1 MIQLDKKQNCT
12 GCHACATKCPK
23 QCITM
28 INDTEG
34 FWYPQINQEECID
47 CGLCEKV
54 CPIITPLKFE
64 DYFNPVAYA
73 CYNTNERVRLASSS
87 GGVFT
92 LIAEKILKQG
102 GVVFG
107 AGFDENFNICHQCV
121 ERVEDLDKLRTS
133 KYSQSKIGNMFKE
146 AASFLDENRMVLFTG
161 TACQIDGLKAYL
173 NRPYDNLITQDIIC
187 HGVPSPMVWDH
198 YMNFRKKVD
207 DGHRI
212 KRVNFRQKDLGWK
225 QYRVLINYDNE
236 KEYCQ
241 TSAQDIFMKGFL
253 NDLYL
258 RPSCYTC
265 NFKGSKRHSD
275 ITLADFWGIENILP
289 EMFDDKG
296 TSLVLIQSEKGKT
309 LFKSI
314 EKDLICQSVDM
325 DEALKYN
332 PAAIRPAPTP
342 KNRQLFFQ
350 RFDKEPFD
358 KIIRDL
364 TKPSFKM
371 RAKTAAVKALDK
383 LGIKEQIKK
392 VIKQ

>member
-1 MIQLDKKQNCT
+1 MITINEKETCT

-23 QCITM
+23 QCIKM

-64 DYFNPVAYA
+64 DHFNPVAYA
-73 CYNTNERVRLASSS
+73 CYNTDEKMRLESSS
-87 GGVFT
+87 GGVFI
-92 LIAEKILKQG
+92 LIAEAVLKQG

-107 AGFDENFNICHQCV
+107 AGFDKDFNICHQSV
-121 ERVEDLDKLRTS
+121 EHVEDLDKLRMS
-133 KYSQSKIGNMFKE
+133 KYVQSKIGETYKE
-146 AASFLDENRMVLFTG
+146 AEAFLKENRMVLFTG
-161 TACQIDGLKAYL
+161 TPCQIGGLKAYL
-173 NRPYDNLITQDIIC
+173 GKPYDNLVTQDIIC
-187 HGVPSPMVWDH
+187 HGVPSPMVWES
-198 YMNFRKKVD
+198 YLAFRKKS
-207 DGHRI
+207 DGGCAARRI
-212 KRVNFRQKDLGWK
+212 AFRRKDFGWK
-225 QYRVLINYDNE
+225 RFSVSISYGNDTEYR
-236 KEYCQ
+236 
-241 TSAQDIFMKGFL
+241 QDLTQDLFMKGFL
-253 NDLYL
+253 RDLYL
-258 RPSCYTC
+258 RPSCHAC
-265 NFKGSKRHSD
+265 AFKSVKRHSD

>member
-1 MIQLDKKQNCT
+1 MITINEKETCT

-23 QCITM
+23 QCIKM

-64 DYFNPVAYA
+64 DHFNPVAYA
-73 CYNTNERVRLASSS
+73 CYNTDEKMRLESSS
-87 GGVFT
+87 GGVFI
-92 LIAEKILKQG
+92 LIAEAVLKQG

-107 AGFDENFNICHQCV
+107 AGFDKDFNICHQSV
-121 ERVEDLDKLRTS
+121 EHVEDLDKLRMS
-133 KYSQSKIGNMFKE
+133 KYVQSKIGETYKE
-146 AASFLDENRMVLFTG
+146 AEAFLKENRMVLFTG
-161 TACQIDGLKAYL
+161 TPCQIGGLKAYL
-173 NRPYDNLITQDIIC
+173 GKPYDNLVTQDIIC
-187 HGVPSPMVWDH
+187 HGVPSPMVWES
-198 YMNFRKKVD
+198 YLAFRKKS
-207 DGHRI
+207 DGGCAARRI
-212 KRVNFRQKDLGWK
+212 AFRRKDFGWK
-225 QYRVLINYDNE
+225 RYSVSISYGNDTEYR
-236 KEYCQ
+236 
-241 TSAQDIFMKGFL
+241 QDLTQDLFMKGFL
-253 NDLYL
+253 RDLYL
-258 RPSCYTC
+258 RPSCHAC
-265 NFKGSKRHSD
+265 AFKSVKRHSD